1 MRYIPNVLSVVRILL
16 TPLVLLLLTTESLAA
31 QSGAVLLFMAASAS
45 DYYDGKIARQMGA
58 HSRLGKFLDPFADK
72 VLVLGTF
79 ATLAYLEPRAVPWW
93 AVLLIALR
101 DAMVTGLRTWAEST
115 GRSIRTLPAAKAKT
129 LAQLFFLF
137 CMLVLLMARFLPEPI
152 QSGAYWVLNS
162 PIPFVALMAVVAFTL
177 ATGAMYF
184 MRLERVRPPSR
195 SPSERPS

>member
-1 MRYIPNVLSVVRILL
+1 MRYIPNILTVTRIVL
-16 TPLVLLLLTTESLAA
+16 TPLVLLLLATESLAA
-31 QSGAVLLFMAASAS
+31 QSGAVALFMAASIS
-45 DYYDGKIARQMGA
+45 DYYDGKIAREMEA
-58 HSRLGKFLDPFADK
+58 RSRLGTFLDPIADK

-79 ATLAYLEPRAVPWW
+79 VTLAYLHPQAVPWW
-93 AVLLIALR
+93 AVVLIAVR

-129 LAQLFFLF
+129 LTQLFFLF

-152 QSGAYWVLNS
+152 QSTAYWVLNS

-184 MRLERVRPPSR
+184 MRLERVRPPTH